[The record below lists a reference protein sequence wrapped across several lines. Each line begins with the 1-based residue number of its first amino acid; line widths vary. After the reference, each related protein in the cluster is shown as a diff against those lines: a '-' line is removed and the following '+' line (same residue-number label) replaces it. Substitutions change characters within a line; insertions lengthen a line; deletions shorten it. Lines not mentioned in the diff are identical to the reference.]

1 MEITTSVVILF
12 LASLGGA
19 FIQRVSGFGFGI
31 FAMTILPYAL
41 PTYGEATTLSSMLAS
56 VTSAI
61 IMVRM
66 FKLIAWRK
74 LLPIL
79 VTFLVVSYFSIMF
92 VASASD
98 GLLKKILGAILI
110 LVSIYFFFFS
120 DRVKLKPT
128 LWVQVGMGVIS
139 GVMGGLFSMQGP
151 PAVLYFLACTEK
163 KEEYLVLAQTYFVLG
178 NVMMTLFRA
187 QSGFVTGAVLHAWC
201 YGLAAVLLG
210 TWIGSKVFHR
220 ISASMLRKIIY
231 AYMAVSGVVAMV

>member
-1 MEITTSVVILF
+1 MEITASVMILF

-66 FKLIAWRK
+66 FKLIDWSK

-110 LVSIYFFFFS
+110 
-120 DRVKLKPT
+120 
-128 LWVQVGMGVIS
+128 
-139 GVMGGLFSMQGP
+139 
-151 PAVLYFLACTEK
+151 
-163 KEEYLVLAQTYFVLG
+163 
-178 NVMMTLFRA
+178 
-187 QSGFVTGAVLHAWC
+187 
-201 YGLAAVLLG
+201 
-210 TWIGSKVFHR
+210 
-220 ISASMLRKIIY
+220 
-231 AYMAVSGVVAMV
+231 